1 MVVTKEK
8 RKKLQ
13 KIALTERVEETEKQF
28 IVTKGQARKTS
39 LAEGH
44 FLSYRYSDAITLHGG
59 KSTELADTNIISTAP
74 NSLIIIILA
83 EGRLKFGFDDME
95 FDFDASKGPCA
106 VVVNLAKPANFRR
119 TLIENNQVTKLN
131 ISIQPN
137 WIKERISEECPI
149 SHFIASHKTSH
160 PIKLNQNMLDLTTS
174 LIASH
179 TPQNVNDRLK
189 LECLAHQLIAD
200 VFEQLADM
208 PKPEKSPVLAKD
220 YTKIE
225 DIVSYIETHLDQD
238 LNLEQLASTFSM
250 SVSNLQRRFKQA
262 LNLTIKGYIRYRRL
276 EIAKQHLERGLI
288 GITEA
293 AYEAGYHHP
302 SNFTNAFKR
311 TFGVPPH
318 AIVKSE

>member
-1 MVVTKEK
+1 MVLTTEK

-13 KIALTERVEETEKQF
+13 KIALTEKVEETEKQF

-44 FLSYRYSDAITLHGG
+44 FISYSYANAISLHGG
-59 KSTELADTNIISTAP
+59 NSTELTDSNIISTAP
-74 NSLIIIILA
+74 STLIIIIL
-83 EGRLKFGFDDME
+83 LKGKLSFGFDDME
-95 FDFDASKGPCA
+95 FDFDASQEPCA

-119 TLIENNQVTKLN
+119 TLLENNQVAKLN

-137 WIKERISEECPI
+137 WIKDKISEDCPI
-149 SHFIASHKTSH
+149 SDFIASHKTSF
-160 PIKLNQNMLDLTTS
+160 PIKLTEEMLELATEI
-174 LIASH
+174 IACH
-179 TPQNVNDRLK
+179 TPQSINNKLK
-189 LECLAHQLIAD
+189 LECLAHQLIGD

-208 PKPEKSPVLAKD
+208 PKPPKSLAPPTD
-220 YTKIE
+220 YTQIE

-238 LNLEQLASTFSM
+238 LSLEQLAKTFSM
-250 SVSNLQRRFKQA
+250 SVSNLQRRFKHS

-276 EIAKQHLERGLI
+276 EIAKQHLESGLI

-318 AIVKSE
+318 AIARA